1 MRFKVS
7 MVLEDYTRRKV
18 CLVITLGIQEG
29 KTNSCAVREARV
41 DK

>member
-7 MVLEDYTRRKV
+7 MVWEDYTRRKI
-18 CLVITLGIQEG
+18 CLIITLGIQEG
-29 KTNSCAVREARV
+29 KPNSCAVREARV